1 MLLTFLRGQRGAR
14 GRPAANRRL
23 AGQVRNGEPP
33 RGELIFGSHF
43 RQFRTDWHVR
53 PEWGCSTSRAHYT
66 LGVLARA
73 RLSPTSLIVGSNPSA
88 YCRIARQ
95 RHRLYH
101 TRRPK

>member
-53 PEWGCSTSRAHYT
+53 PEWGCPTFDYHRSVSSRGYLKLTPYPSERLPTTSKT
-66 LGVLARA
+66 
-73 RLSPTSLIVGSNPSA
+73 
-88 YCRIARQ
+88 
-95 RHRLYH
+95 
-101 TRRPK
+101 